1 MTFFEETCMWRV
13 KPYPGIVALLT
24 RLKHLGLKLA
34 VLSNKPDPQTQ
45 IVIAKGLG
53 THFFDQILGQVDNLP
68 RKPDPSCALMLADKM
83 DARPEDT
90 FFIGDSETDMETG
103 VRAGMKTIA
112 VSWGFRDPALL
123 VEHGAWKLAHSAEE
137 IYSIIESAL

>member
-1 MTFFEETCMWRV
+1 MWRV

-53 THFFDQILGQVDNLP
+53 LTSLTRSWVRLTICRANRIRRVLY
-68 RKPDPSCALMLADKM
+68 
-83 DARPEDT
+83 AR
-90 FFIGDSETDMETG
+90 
-103 VRAGMKTIA
+103 
-112 VSWGFRDPALL
+112 
-123 VEHGAWKLAHSAEE
+123 
-137 IYSIIESAL
+137 